1 MIKPTLN
8 FLIISRYFPP
18 PVKDGMTRYAESLA
32 KGLQKAGHR
41 IIVLTGSL
49 EENNNRL
56 TFKDRNGIRVYKH
69 ISIENLKLKNESWI
83 NLSRIIKRIAK
94 KHEINHIIIQH
105 PYHAHAAIK
114 VKESLRIPVHYICHT
129 ASLVE
134 VKAREIEPGIN
145 RDIINEQQES
155 YAFRKSNTVICVSK
169 ILRRNLKILYNLKKN
184 NIFYVPTGIEILKP
198 RNSQK
203 VKEIID
209 NIPRNKKIV
218 LYVGRDSWEKG
229 TDLLPGII
237 EETTSKTQIPFFV
250 IVGIHRKN
258 WSSFIYS
265 KQTILLPWLTQ
276 NELNYLFSRCHILVI
291 PSRRDSMPYVL
302 LEAMGNSVV
311 PIVTNNDGPGELIID
326 RHNGLKVSYKFIKGK
341 IQINPT
347 EFARKINMLIDN
359 NYLHNKLS
367 GNAFQTISQNF
378 TVNKNIH
385 EFLKV
390 INT

>member
-1 MIKPTLN
+1 LN

-69 ISIENLKLKNESWI
+69 ISVENLKLKKESWV
-83 NLSRIIKRIAK
+83 NLSKIIKRIVK

-105 PYHAHAAIK
+105 PYHAHAAIN
-114 VKESLRIPVHYICHT
+114 VKKLMRIPVHYVCHT

-134 VKAREIEPGIN
+134 IKAREIEPGIN
-145 RDIINEQQES
+145 RDIMNEEQEL
-155 YAFRKSNTVICVSK
+155 YAFKKSNSVICVSK
-169 ILRRNLKILYNLKKN
+169 ILCRNLKILYNLKNK
-184 NIFYVPTGIEILKP
+184 NIFYVPTGIKILKP
-198 RNSQK
+198 IKSQK

-209 NIPRNKKIV
+209 NIPKNRKIII
-218 LYVGRDSWEKG
+218 YVGRDSWEKG

-237 EETTSKTQIPFFV
+237 EKTTSITQIPFFV

-276 NELNYLFSRCHILVI
+276 NELNYLFSRCHILVL

-302 LEAMGNSVV
+302 LEGMGNSVV
-311 PIVTNNDGPGELIID
+311 PIVTNNDGPGELIIHN
-326 RHNGLKVSYKFIKGK
+326 HNGLKVSYKFVKGK
-341 IQINPT
+341 IQIDPT
-347 EFARKINMLIDN
+347 EFARKIDILIKN
-359 NYLHNKLS
+359 NHLYNKLS
-367 GNAFQTISQNF
+367 CNAFRTISHNF
-378 TVNKNIH
+378 TINKNIH

-390 INT
+390 INS